1 MSLRMLGFFALIIG
15 LGVSLGFNIFAAVG
29 TPTVVGVADSKSIG
43 RGLDERGEPLQWY
56 TVSLELVTDDEKN
69 DLPVG
74 ATMDYIVDKEDWGR
88 VEDGSLVKGS
98 LKDDL
103 KMDIETVTF
112 FERFNRGD
120 DRFNRH
126 EDSQ

>member
-1 MSLRMLGFFALIIG
+1 MNLRMIGLLALIIG
-15 LGVSLGFNIFAAVG
+15 LGVSLGFNIFAALG
-29 TPTVVGVADSKSIG
+29 TPTVLGVADSKSIG
-43 RGLDERGEPLQWY
+43 RGLDERGDPQQWY

-74 ATMDYIVDKEDWGR
+74 ATMAYVVDKEDWDR

-98 LKDDL
+98 LEDDL
-103 KMDIETVTF
+103 KMDIKTVTF

-120 DRFNRH
+120 ERFNRH
-126 EDSQ
+126 E